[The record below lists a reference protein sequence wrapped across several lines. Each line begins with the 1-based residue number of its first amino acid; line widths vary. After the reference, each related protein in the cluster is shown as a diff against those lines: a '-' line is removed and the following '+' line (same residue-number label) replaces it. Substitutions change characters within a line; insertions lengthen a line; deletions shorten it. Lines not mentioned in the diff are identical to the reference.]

1 MSVVLPDGAVVQR
14 TASEARHQIRAEVFG
29 PSARN
34 FFDWQEKTADA
45 LWDFALRFP
54 DWPPQS
60 LPQLVNTAQKAVAWL
75 ASDPHNRL
83 SANLLA
89 DIFRPA
95 AHHLKH
101 SGPRLRAFVD
111 GQLLISAQTTSEYAN
126 ALYAASALDLPR
138 RGVVHL
144 RGGIGAIAETLVAAI
159 RSNGGKVHFRKEVTG
174 IQIEKGRP
182 VAVELKRDGPIAADF
197 VIANLTPW
205 NLERLLGS
213 HAPPAIR
220 ALPRQPR
227 DGWGAFMVYAGI
239 DAQVLEKNQ
248 SLHTQIL
255 QARPFGEGNSIFLS
269 ISPKW
274 DPERAP
280 AGRRA
285 VTISTH
291 TSLKSWWELFEQD
304 RAGYQ
309 ARREAYLQ
317 RILAL
322 VEQAIPGFRQAV
334 QLALPGTP
342 ITFQRFTRRAWGW
355 VGGFPQSSL
364 FRTWGPRVMPGL
376 WLVGD
381 SIFPGQSTA
390 AVAMGGIRVA
400 ADVQRALAD
409 RTSLAVVNQSGA
421 GYATSG
427 D

>member
-1 MSVVLPDGAVVQR
+1 
-14 TASEARHQIRAEVFG
+14 
-29 PSARN
+29 
-34 FFDWQEKTADA
+34 
-45 LWDFALRFP
+45 
-54 DWPPQS
+54 
-60 LPQLVNTAQKAVAWL
+60 
-75 ASDPHNRL
+75 
-83 SANLLA
+83 
-89 DIFRPA
+89 
-95 AHHLKH
+95 
-101 SGPRLRAFVD
+101 
-111 GQLLISAQTTSEYAN
+111 
-126 ALYAASALDLPR
+126 
-138 RGVVHL
+138 
-144 RGGIGAIAETLVAAI
+144 
-159 RSNGGKVHFRKEVTG
+159 
-174 IQIEKGRP
+174 
-182 VAVELKRDGPIAADF
+182 
-197 VIANLTPW
+197 
-205 NLERLLGS
+205 
-213 HAPPAIR
+213 
-220 ALPRQPR
+220 
-227 DGWGAFMVYAGI
+227 
-239 DAQVLEKNQ
+239 
-248 SLHTQIL
+248 
-255 QARPFGEGNSIFLS
+255 
-269 ISPKW
+269 
-274 DPERAP
+274 
-280 AGRRA
+280 